1 MLRGFIF
8 IAFILVFKLYSQ
20 PIANK
25 WTYVGPKS
33 NSYQFKGLFMA
44 VWADEKDLNNVM
56 AGSQCS
62 GLFFTQ
68 NALSEN
74 PIWKNI
80 SDNLPYMNY
89 GVSGIVVKKN
99 TGNKDIYISTATGGG
114 LLVKKFGNGIVHTT
128 NGGESWEHIGPGE
141 KNDFNF
147 PLLGL
152 SADASNQD
160 RMAAFDDKTLYLTNN
175 SWQTFFLV
183 KLPFH
188 KDVDNVEITEV
199 EYAPHESGVIYVCT
213 RTYLKNKSQIFVTR
227 DGGNNWKDITPSD
240 IACERIALATMNDVK
255 YKGKCYVTSGNTG
268 IFIHYYNGNE
278 FSKALNTHPISHMG
292 ASSYW
297 CLDLKVNQV
306 DTSVIYVSLTETSMS
321 YDGGKNFL
329 KVGHYNGANTHADV
343 RDMYLAKSMP
353 HGAGDGLFLA
363 NDGGI
368 SLSNSYFGTPKIP
381 FRSLNGVGLD
391 ANMFWGMDV
400 LQSDSLFIA
409 GGAQDNGG
417 FFIKENRETN
427 NLANC
432 GDGYY
437 GLVLNDSLAMNLGN
451 PPIVMLH
458 NINRNSNSYV
468 PIPDNRSE
476 ARRPLILKDSFIYIG
491 YHDIWCAKVKDIIS
505 NKLEFMNIS
514 QIQDVNDENNNLKNR
529 EIKAMCIASDNSA
542 LIGYSYPQFNAAK
555 NSGKL
560 FFCSDIL
567 NKKPEYIDISALCGN
582 AKHELCRWWNVE
594 SIVAANELLEHKF
607 YMIYK
612 DPFDQKAGGV
622 FEFMYYPD
630 SNKAELKEVTYGL
643 KKVGFNKLKLDEH
656 NGMLYLASNDGV
668 YYLNTSREDTV
679 WRNLNFFPKVIV
691 SDIVFNYHTNSIYA
705 ATFGRGIWGS
715 SIPSFNNID
724 VTIGKNIVEKN
735 FVKVDGKL
743 TVFRRKK
750 YTINSKLII
759 TKGSKIELKKGAK
772 LFLVSKEKVVDEH
785 NQKVDIEKF
794 VIKHKTAQII
804 YLKK

>member
-1 MLRGFIF
+1 MLRVIVF
-8 IAFILVFKLYSQ
+8 IACVLVFRLNSQ
-20 PIANK
+20 PITNK

-44 VWADEKDLNNVM
+44 IWADEKDLNNVM

-62 GLFFTQ
+62 GLFYTQ

-74 PIWKNI
+74 PTWKNI
-80 SDNLPYMNY
+80 TDSLPYMNY

-99 TGNKDIYISTATGGG
+99 TANKDIYISTATGGG
-114 LLVKKFGNGIVHTT
+114 LVVKNFGNGILHTI
-128 NGGESWEHIGPGE
+128 NGGESWEHVGPGE
-141 KNDFNF
+141 KIDFNF

-152 SADASNQD
+152 NADPGNQNN
-160 RMAAFDDKTLYLTNN
+160 MTAFDHKTLYITND
-175 SWQTFFLV
+175 SWQTFFSV

-188 KDVDNVEITEV
+188 KEVDNVEITEV
-199 EYAPHESGVIYVCT
+199 EYAPNESGVIYVCT
-213 RTYLKNKSQIFVTR
+213 RTYLKNKSQIFVSR
-227 DGGNNWKDITPSD
+227 DGGNNWKDITPSH
-240 IACERIALATMNDVK
+240 IACERIALATLSDIK
-255 YKGKCYVTSGNTG
+255 YKGKFYVTSGNAG
-268 IFIHYYNGNE
+268 IFIHYYNGVE
-278 FSKALNTHPISHMG
+278 FSKALNVYPVTHMG

-321 YDGGKNFL
+321 YDGGRSFL
-329 KVGHYNGANTHADV
+329 KVGYYNGANTHADV
-343 RDMYLAKSMP
+343 RDMYLAKSML

-363 NDGGI
+363 NDGGV

-381 FRSLNGVGLD
+381 FRSLNGQGLD
-391 ANMFWGMDV
+391 ANMFWGIDV

-417 FFIKENRETN
+417 FFIKENKETN

-468 PIPDNRSE
+468 TIPDSHSE
-476 ARRPLILKDSFIYIG
+476 SRRPLILKDSFVYIG
-491 YHDIWCAKVKDIIS
+491 YHDVWRAKVKDIIS
-505 NKLEFMNIS
+505 NKLEFKNVS
-514 QIQDVNDENNNLKNR
+514 HIQEVKDENNNLKNR

-542 LIGYSYPQFNAAK
+542 LIGYAVPQFNTIE

-560 FFCSDIL
+560 FFCPNVLS
-567 NKKPEYIDISALCGN
+567 KKPEYIDVSVLCVN
-582 AKHELCRWWNVE
+582 ATIELCRWWNIE
-594 SIVAANELLEHKF
+594 SVVAANEFFENKF

-612 DPFDQKAGGV
+612 DPFDQKVGGV
-622 FEFMYYPD
+622 FEFTYYPD
-630 SNKAELKEVTYGL
+630 SNKAQLKEITYDL

-656 NGMLYLASNDGV
+656 NGVLYLASNDGV
-668 YYLNTSREDTV
+668 YFLNTIKEDTI
-679 WRNLNFFPKVIV
+679 WRSLNFFPRVLV
-691 SDIVFNYHTNSIYA
+691 SDLALNYHTNSIYA

-715 SIPSFNNID
+715 SIPSFNNSD
-724 VTIGKNIVEKN
+724 VTIGKNIVEDD

-750 YTINSKLII
+750 YTINSKLIV
-759 TKGSKIELKKGAK
+759 TKGSKIELKKGSK
-772 LFLVSKEKVVDEH
+772 LILVSKEKVVNEY
-785 NQKVDIEKF
+785 NRKVDIEQF
-794 VIKHKTAQII
+794 VIKHKTAQIV